1 MLGYVHFLNDRRESV
16 RKENPDISFA
26 DISKKLAVE
35 WGQVN
40 EELKAE
46 YVKRAEADKERYNKE
61 FAAYQ
66 QTQEYKDFIK
76 VSVCRSSQSIL
87 PAFNQRFKVDL
98 CLSLIK
104 KIKLVCNYK
113 CNFLSRQEQESQWAN
128 DSENCGSP
136 SQSKKIKKEGG
147 GEQKKPKKKK
157 TSEGGKLKRSE
168 EEEDDDARPL
178 TSASPFVR

>member
-1 MLGYVHFLNDRRESV
+1 MSLKDKY
-16 RKENPDISFA
+16 SFS
-26 DISKKLAVE
+26 I
-35 WGQVN
+35 
-40 EELKAE
+40 
-46 YVKRAEADKERYNKE
+46 
-61 FAAYQ
+61 
-66 QTQEYKDFIK
+66 FIQNQ
-76 VSVCRSSQSIL
+76 CFI
-87 PAFNQRFKVDL
+87 FNLECKT
-98 CLSLIK
+98 
-104 KIKLVCNYK
+104 NYK
-113 CNFLSRQEQESQWAN
+113 CNVLSRQEQESQWAN

>member
-1 MLGYVHFLNDRRESV
+1 MLLGYVHFLNDRRESV

-76 VSVCRSSQSIL
+76 VSVNRSSQSIL
-87 PAFNQRFKVDL
+87 RAFNQRFIVDFGL
-98 CLSLIK
+98 EINW
-104 KIKLVCNYK
+104 IN
-113 CNFLSRQEQESQWAN
+113 
-128 DSENCGSP
+128 
-136 SQSKKIKKEGG
+136 
-147 GEQKKPKKKK
+147 
-157 TSEGGKLKRSE
+157 
-168 EEEDDDARPL
+168 
-178 TSASPFVR
+178 

>member
-76 VSVCRSSQSIL
+76 VSVNRSSQSIL
-87 PAFNQRFKVDL
+87 PTAFTQRFKVDL
-98 CLSLIK
+98 GLSLIK
-104 KIKLVCNYK
+104 KIKLIINATFCLDRNRNPNGPTTVRIVD
-113 CNFLSRQEQESQWAN
+113 L
-128 DSENCGSP
+128 P
-136 SQSKKIKKEGG
+136 
-147 GEQKKPKKKK
+147 
-157 TSEGGKLKRSE
+157 
-168 EEEDDDARPL
+168 
-178 TSASPFVR
+178 ASPRK

>member
-1 MLGYVHFLNDRRESV
+1 MLGYVHFLNDRRENV

-76 VSVCRSSQSIL
+76 VSVSRSSQSNL

-98 CLSLIK
+98 GLSLI
-104 KIKLVCNYK
+104 
-113 CNFLSRQEQESQWAN
+113 
-128 DSENCGSP
+128 
-136 SQSKKIKKEGG
+136 
-147 GEQKKPKKKK
+147 
-157 TSEGGKLKRSE
+157 T
-168 EEEDDDARPL
+168 
-178 TSASPFVR
+178 